1 MNEYNFNYEI
11 NQLINLTLKLDNTVD
26 CGSRRRHHR
35 PSRST
40 KEKKKRV
47 FRFDELGTVVS
58 Y

>member
-1 MNEYNFNYEI
+1 MNNFNYEI

-35 PSRST
+35 PSRFT